1 MQPEEVSNVKTSIAV
16 RVRRWLVLLALLGAV
31 AAAAG
36 FLVQRAGRQTEEKYR
51 TENVGRGDIVASVTA
66 TGTLSAV
73 TTVLVGSQ
81 VSGIISHLYADF
93 NSPVKQGQ
101 LLAEIDPTPFQAA
114 VEQHKADL
122 LQKEVQMRNAEIN
135 LHRQERLL
143 ADNLAPQADFDAA
156 KAAYDGAVAEKQQSQ
171 AALDQAETNL
181 RYTKIVSPIDG
192 VVVARQFDVGQTV
205 AASFQAPTLFTI
217 AQDLTK
223 MQVQAD
229 VDQSDIGR
237 VRVGQHTKFTVDAY
251 PDKEFR
257 GRISQ
262 IRLNATI
269 SQNVI
274 TYPVIIQVDNPEGKL
289 RPQMAANV
297 AIEVARVHNVLR
309 VPSAALRFRPPEE
322 AATAQTGS
330 SSASAPG
337 QSAALRS
344 RPPVAARTGASNGNV
359 SVPGHSAAGRG
370 ERGTQNV
377 YLLVGA
383 EELKPVSI
391 RTGISDGTYTEVLEG
406 EIKEGDRITTGL
418 ATTKADSSSRFP
430 GGRMF

>member
-1 MQPEEVSNVKTSIAV
+1 MQPEEVSNVKPSVAV
-16 RVRRWLVLLALLGAV
+16 RVRRWLVLLAVLGAI

-36 FLVQRAGRQTEEKYR
+36 FLVQRAGRQAEEKYR

-81 VSGIISHLYADF
+81 VSGIISRLHADF

-135 LHRQERLL
+135 LHRQQRLL

-156 KAAYDGAVAEKQQSQ
+156 KAAYDEAVAEVRQSQ
-171 AALDQAETNL
+171 ATLDQAETNL

-330 SSASAPG
+330 GSASAPG

-391 RTGISDGTYTEVLEG
+391 RTGISDGMYTEVLEG

>member
-1 MQPEEVSNVKTSIAV
+1 MQPEEVSNVKPSIAV
-16 RVRRWLVLLALLGAV
+16 RVRRWLVLLAVLGAI

-36 FLVQRAGRQTEEKYR
+36 FLVQRAGRQAEEKYR

-135 LHRQERLL
+135 LHRQQRLL

-156 KAAYDGAVAEKQQSQ
+156 KAAYDEAVAEVRQSQ
-171 AALDQAETNL
+171 ATLDQAETNL

-330 SSASAPG
+330 SASAPG

-359 SVPGHSAAGRG
+359 SVSGHSAAGRG

-391 RTGISDGTYTEVLEG
+391 RTGISDGMYTEVLEG

>member
-1 MQPEEVSNVKTSIAV
+1 MQPEEVSNLKPSIAV
-16 RVRRWLVLLALLGAV
+16 RVRRWLVLLAVLGAI

-36 FLVQRAGRQTEEKYR
+36 FLVQRAGRQAEEKYR

-81 VSGIISHLYADF
+81 VSGIISRLHADF

-156 KAAYDGAVAEKQQSQ
+156 KAAYDEAVAEVRQSQ

-330 SSASAPG
+330 GSASAPG

-391 RTGISDGTYTEVLEG
+391 RTGISDGMYTEVLEG

>member
-1 MQPEEVSNVKTSIAV
+1 MQPEEVSNLKPSIAV
-16 RVRRWLVLLALLGAV
+16 RVRRWLVLLAVLGAI

-36 FLVQRAGRQTEEKYR
+36 FLVQRAGRQAEEKYR

-81 VSGIISHLYADF
+81 VSGIISRLHADF

-135 LHRQERLL
+135 LHRQQRLL

-156 KAAYDGAVAEKQQSQ
+156 KAAYDEAVAEVRQSQ
-171 AALDQAETNL
+171 ATLDQAETNL

-192 VVVARQFDVGQTV
+192 AVVARQFDVGQTV

-330 SSASAPG
+330 GSASAPG

-359 SVPGHSAAGRG
+359 SVSGHSAAGRG

-391 RTGISDGTYTEVLEG
+391 RTGISDGMYTEVLEG

>member
-1 MQPEEVSNVKTSIAV
+1 MQPEEVSNLKPSIAV
-16 RVRRWLVLLALLGAV
+16 RVRRWLVLLAVLGAI

-36 FLVQRAGRQTEEKYR
+36 FLVQRAGRQAEEKYR

-81 VSGIISHLYADF
+81 VSGIISRLHADF

-135 LHRQERLL
+135 LHRQQRLL

-156 KAAYDGAVAEKQQSQ
+156 KAAYDEAVAEVRQSQ

-330 SSASAPG
+330 GSASAPG

-391 RTGISDGTYTEVLEG
+391 RTGISDGMYTEVLEG